1 MHISKI
7 IGNNLARIRKARG
20 LSLDKVAEQTEV
32 SKPMLGQIERGE
44 SNPSIATV
52 WKIVNGLHVP
62 FTELLTEKK
71 TEIELVRSREAIP
84 IIDDEI
90 GVTVYPLFS
99 FQQDRRFEIFFVTL
113 NANSSYPSEPHDDG
127 SEEYVLML
135 QGTLEVGVGEAFRAL
150 SAGDVLKFQADQRH
164 IYRNISNQA
173 VSFYSIVYYAVMS

>member
-20 LSLDKVAEQTEV
+20 LSLDKVAEQTGV

-52 WKIVNGLHVP
+52 WKIVNGLHIP
-62 FTELLTEKK
+62 FTELMTEKK
-71 TEIELVRSREAIP
+71 PEIELVRSCEVFP

-113 NANSSYPSEPHDDG
+113 NAHSSYLSEPHDDG
-127 SEEYVLML
+127 SEEYILMME
-135 QGTLEVGVGEAFRAL
+135 GTLEVTVGEATYTL
-150 SAGDVLKFQADQRH
+150 SAGDIIKFQADQQH
-164 IYRNISNQA
+164 KYRCISNQA
-173 VSFYSIVYYAVMS
+173 VSFYNIVYYSEMD